1 MKILYCIMK
10 RKIIKVGSSWAIS
23 IPPAILELLNIKGYD
38 ECNLEVNF
46 EALPEKKQFV
56 ITFKND

>member
-1 MKILYCIMK
+1 MK

-38 ECNLEVNF
+38 ECDLEVNF